1 MRIKVIVLSLALI
14 AFLQPQFSVA
24 AVPSVPTDVNARVGT
39 TSAYGAGTITVTWTK
54 VSGATAYAA
63 RLTKTSDNS
72 EIIASVVGET
82 NNELIFNG
90 LSGGSTYIVQVR
102 TFQLTDVSEWSSNTL
117 TAVPKTAP
125 RAPNKPTAVA
135 GIGKATVSWSAVA
148 AADNGGLDITSYV
161 IKEINSAVFNTA
173 ASNATSFEFT
183 GLTAGSSAE
192 FTVTAI
198 NSANTTGTTSVK
210 SDAVTI
216 PSTPSVMS
224 APTIAGTGTA
234 GEARVSWLP
243 PASNGGSALLS
254 FTVKLIKDGADL
266 VSRVITDITET
277 FSTFISLATGSYTA
291 RIASSNGVGTSPFST
306 ESGIL
311 NVTAAP
317 IATVAPSSTPTPTP
331 SASATSGGISGGGFG
346 GGGFGG
352 GGFGGGS
359 STETTTASI
368 SPSPSPSAS
377 PSPTI
382 SAIVT
387 PTPTPTLSTTA
398 SISPSPSPSRI
409 PTISPTPSSRP
420 GVTTNARG
428 EVTKTT
434 TFAIPT
440 KVMGPIKSLTL
451 TGSKATISTSL
462 KNAVQPAIP
471 SVKKGTAIKVVVKGA
486 DGKSYTV
493 ASTTTKSTGTYKAPA
508 IKFAKPGTYQVT
520 VLVGKIKKVITY
532 KISK

>member
-1 MRIKVIVLSLALI
+1 MALI
-14 AFLQPQFSVA
+14 ALLQPQFSMA
-24 AVPSVPTDVNARVGT
+24 ATPSVPTDVNARVGT

-72 EIIASVVGET
+72 EIILSAAGET

-90 LSGGSTYIVQVR
+90 LYGGSTYIVQVR
-102 TFQLTDVSEWSSNTL
+102 AFQVTDVSEWSSNTL

-161 IKEINSAVFNTA
+161 IKEINSAVFNSA
-173 ASNATSFEFT
+173 AANATSFEFT

-198 NSANTTGTTSVK
+198 NSANTTGTTSEK

-224 APTIAGTGTA
+224 APTIAGTGTS

-243 PASNGGSALLS
+243 PASNGGSTLLS

-331 SASATSGGISGGGFG
+331 SASATSGGTSGGGGFG
-346 GGGFGG
+346 GGG

-359 STETTTASI
+359 STTDTATASA
-368 SPSPSPSAS
+368 SPSPSAS
-377 PSPTI
+377 PTPTI
-382 SAIVT
+382 APSPNPSTSAT
-387 PTPTPTLSTTA
+387 PTPSPTA
-398 SISPSPSPSRI
+398 SVVTTSSPSP
-409 PTISPTPSSRP
+409 TSRP
-420 GVTTNARG
+420 GVTTNTRG

-440 KVMGPIKSLTL
+440 KVTGPVKSLTL

-471 SVKKGTAIKVVVKGA
+471 SVKKGTVIKVVIKGA
-486 DGKSYTV
+486 DGKSYTI
-493 ASTTTKSTGTYKAPA
+493 ASTKTKTTGTYKAPA
-508 IKFAKPGTYQVT
+508 IKFSKPGTYQVT
-520 VLVGKIKKVITY
+520 VMIGKIKKVITY

>member
-1 MRIKVIVLSLALI
+1 MRIRIFIVISSLV
-14 AFLQPQFSVA
+14 AFLQPALLQA
-24 AVPSVPTDVNARVGT
+24 AVPSVPTGVTARVGT
-39 TSAYGAGTITVTWTK
+39 TAAYGAGTITVSWTK
-54 VSGATAYAA
+54 VTGATAYAA
-63 RLTKTSDNS
+63 RLTKSSDNS
-72 EIIASVVGET
+72 EIILSVTGET
-82 NNELIFNG
+82 NNEVVFNN
-90 LSGGSTYIVQVR
+90 LSGGSTYVVQVR
-102 TFQLTDVSEWSSNTL
+102 AFQVTDVSEWSSNTL

-135 GIGKATVSWSAVA
+135 GIGKATVSWSAVS

-161 IKEINSAVFNTA
+161 IKEINSAVSKSA
-173 ASNATSFEFT
+173 AADATSYEFT

-216 PSTPSVMS
+216 PSTAAVMS

-243 PASNGGSALLS
+243 PTSNGGSTLLS

-266 VSRVITDITET
+266 ISRVVTDITET
-277 FSTFISLATGSYTA
+277 FSTFISLATGTYTA
-291 RIASSNGVGTSPFST
+291 RIASTNGVGTSPFST
-306 ESGIL
+306 ESGSL
-311 NVTAAP
+311 SVTAAVV
-317 IATVAPSSTPTPTP
+317 ATVAPSSSPTP
-331 SASATSGGISGGGFG
+331 SATATTPSGGGGGGGFG

-359 STETTTASI
+359 TTDTATASASPSPSVTPSLSATPTPTI
-368 SPSPSPSAS
+368 APTPKPSVSATPVPTPTPIKTPSPSPS
-377 PSPTI
+377 
-382 SAIVT
+382 
-387 PTPTPTLSTTA
+387 
-398 SISPSPSPSRI
+398 I
-409 PTISPTPSSRP
+409 PTRP
-420 GVTTNARG
+420 GVSTNAKG

-440 KVMGPIKSLTL
+440 KISGPIKSLTL

-462 KNAVQPAIP
+462 KTAVQPSIP
-471 SVKKGTAIKVVVKGA
+471 SVKKGTAIKVVIKGS

-493 ASTTTKSTGTYKAPA
+493 ASTTAKSTGTYKAPA
-508 IKFAKPGTYQVT
+508 IKFSKPGTFQVT
-520 VLVGKIKKVITY
+520 VMIGKVKKVITY
-532 KISK
+532 KITK

>member
-1 MRIKVIVLSLALI
+1 MRIKVIVLSMALI
-14 AFLQPQFSVA
+14 AFLQPQFSIA
-24 AVPSVPTDVNARVGT
+24 AVPSIPTDINARVGT
-39 TSAYGAGTITVTWTK
+39 TSAYGAGTITVSWTK

-82 NNELIFNG
+82 NNEIIFNG

-102 TFQLTDVSEWSSNTL
+102 AFQLTDVSEWSSNTL

-125 RAPNKPTAVA
+125 RAPNKPTSVA

-148 AADNGGLDITSYV
+148 AADNGGLDVTSYV

-173 ASNATSFEFT
+173 AANATSFDFT

-224 APTIAGTGTA
+224 APTIAGTGTSGA
-234 GEARVSWLP
+234 ARVSWLP
-243 PASNGGSALLS
+243 PASNGGSTLLS

-266 VSRVITDITET
+266 VSRVVTDITET

-317 IATVAPSSTPTPTP
+317 IATVAPSSAPTPTP

-346 GGGFGG
+346 GG
-352 GGFGGGS
+352 FGGGS
-359 STETTTASI
+359 FGGGASTETTTASM

-387 PTPTPTLSTTA
+387 PTPTPTPSNTA
-398 SISPSPSPSRI
+398 SVSPSPSQSRI
-409 PTISPTPSSRP
+409 PTISPSPSSRP
-420 GVTTNARG
+420 GVTTNAKG

-440 KVMGPIKSLTL
+440 KVTGPIKSLTL

-471 SVKKGTAIKVVVKGA
+471 SVKKGTVIKVVVKGA

-493 ASTTTKSTGTYKAPA
+493 ASTTTKLTGTYKSPA

-520 VLVGKIKKVITY
+520 VLIGKVKKVITY